1 METKNFISVIITL
14 AVGIILTVGVLIPVI
29 SDNSGNGGNGPAYTN
44 TGEYYYKTPVDG
56 ETHTL
61 KGVHNDFEI
70 QILYDEEVLH
80 TLTMGEEAW
89 SLPML
94 SFIYN
99 DHTYV
104 MGYTYAPYVDGN
116 ALDDFIDTFMYD
128 ATENSSDYYQFD
140 IEFTVH
146 GNEVNLGSTDCI
158 CRFYLAPSGEYTYA
172 ESPIIENDTEYIISD
187 TYGEFDLENLPHW
200 HRYANFTGSG
210 VGTEIS
216 GITAFPS
223 EWSNNNWCEIE
234 SIQYTLDSETVEQGI
249 KLNKVEIEATW
260 EDSESTVTNY
270 ELTKFIVPV
279 QVGEGNSS
287 GEGMSPTLSAM
298 LSVIPIIVI
307 VGLIMGAISYFIRRQ

>member
-1 METKNFISVIITL
+1 MDTKNILSVIITL
-14 AVGIILTVGVLIPVI
+14 VIGVILTVGVLIPVI
-29 SDNSGNGGNGPAYTN
+29 ADNSGSGGNESAYTN
-44 TGEYYYKTPVDG
+44 TGEFYYKTPVEG

-61 KGVHNDFEI
+61 KGVKNGFEL
-70 QILYDEEVLH
+70 QILYDDEVLH
-80 TLTMGEEAW
+80 TLTLGEEAW

-94 SFIYN
+94 SFIYD

-104 MGYTYAPYVDGN
+104 MGYTYAPYVDGT
-116 ALDDFIDTFMYD
+116 ALDDFIDIFIYD
-128 ATENSSDYYQFD
+128 LTENSSDYYQFNV
-140 IEFTVH
+140 EFTIQGNDVNYGPDHH
-146 GNEVNLGSTDCI
+146 GI

-187 TYGEFDLENLPHW
+187 TYGEFDLENYW

-223 EWSNNNWCEIE
+223 EWSNNNWCAIE

-279 QVGEGNSS
+279 QIGSS
-287 GEGMSPTLSAM
+287 GSSSGGMSPTLTSM
-298 LSVIPIIVI
+298 LSVIPLIVV
-307 VGLIMGAISYFIRRQ
+307 VGLIVGTVGFFIRRE